1 MGAFIRQNINPWLCM
16 ILISLMAFWTVLY
29 YFTNKAR
36 AIAAIEENDRA
47 ELMAEYR

>member
-1 MGAFIRQNINPWLCM
+1 M